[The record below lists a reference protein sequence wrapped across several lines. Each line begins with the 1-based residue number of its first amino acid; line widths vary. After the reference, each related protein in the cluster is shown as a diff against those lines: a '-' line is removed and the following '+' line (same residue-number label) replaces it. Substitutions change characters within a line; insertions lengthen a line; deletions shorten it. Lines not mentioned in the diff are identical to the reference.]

1 MKVEIRPSLL
11 KGRLS
16 APPSKSMAHRLLICA
31 GLAKGSSHIT
41 GVAASED
48 VMATL
53 DLLQCLG
60 SVCQKNGDRASIQ
73 GTDPCVASP
82 TEPLN
87 CRECGSTLRFFIP
100 ICLLS
105 NQKITLTGSD
115 RLFARPLTVYEE
127 LCREKGLYWNAAGN
141 HVTVQGPLSGGVFT
155 VAGNISSQFISGLLF
170 ALPLC
175 REDSEIRILPPLE
188 SKPYLDMTIEA
199 LNAFGVSVVWKDEW
213 TLFIKGGQSYRPRD
227 LAVEGDFSNAAFFEA
242 LRYLGHD
249 VSVENLN
256 LRSLQG
262 DKIYLQYFPKLAEG
276 APVQSIRQC
285 PDLGP
290 ILIAL
295 AAAQNGATLTDTQRL
310 RIKESDRGVAMAEEL
325 KKLGA
330 TVRVMENEI
339 VISRG
344 ELKAPSLPL
353 CGHND
358 HRIVMALAVLLT
370 RFGGVIEG
378 AQAVQKS
385 LPEFFDLLRSLGCI
399 LTVSE
404 NDETPERNFCG

>member
-115 RLFARPLTVYEE
+115 RLFARPLTVY
-127 LCREKGLYWNAAGN
+127 
-141 HVTVQGPLSGGVFT
+141 
-155 VAGNISSQFISGLLF
+155 
-170 ALPLC
+170 
-175 REDSEIRILPPLE
+175 
-188 SKPYLDMTIEA
+188 
-199 LNAFGVSVVWKDEW
+199 
-213 TLFIKGGQSYRPRD
+213 
-227 LAVEGDFSNAAFFEA
+227 
-242 LRYLGHD
+242 
-249 VSVENLN
+249 
-256 LRSLQG
+256 
-262 DKIYLQYFPKLAEG
+262 
-276 APVQSIRQC
+276 
-285 PDLGP
+285 
-290 ILIAL
+290 
-295 AAAQNGATLTDTQRL
+295 
-310 RIKESDRGVAMAEEL
+310 
-325 KKLGA
+325 
-330 TVRVMENEI
+330 
-339 VISRG
+339 
-344 ELKAPSLPL
+344 
-353 CGHND
+353 
-358 HRIVMALAVLLT
+358 
-370 RFGGVIEG
+370 
-378 AQAVQKS
+378 
-385 LPEFFDLLRSLGCI
+385 
-399 LTVSE
+399 
-404 NDETPERNFCG
+404 

>member
-11 KGRLS
+11 KGRIS

-41 GVAASED
+41 GVASSED
-48 VMATL
+48 VLATL
-53 DLLQCLG
+53 DLLQGLG
-60 SVCQKNGDRASIQ
+60 AACQKTGDLASVQ
-73 GTDPCVASP
+73 GTDPCAASP
-82 TEPLN
+82 VETLN

-115 RLFARPLTVYEE
+115 RLFARPLTVYEA
-127 LCREKGLYWNAAGN
+127 LCREKGLYWNAEGN
-141 HVTVQGPLSGGVFT
+141 RVTVQGPLTGGVFT

-199 LNAFGVSVVWKDEW
+199 LNAFGVSVVWKDEL
-213 TLFIKGGQSYRPRD
+213 TLFIKGGQSYLARD

-242 LRYLGHD
+242 LRYLEHGIT
-249 VSVENLN
+249 VENLN
-256 LRSLQG
+256 LKSLQG
-262 DKIYLQYFPKLAEG
+262 DKIYLEYFPRLAEG
-276 APVQSIRQC
+276 TPTLSIGQC

-295 AAAQNGATLTDTQRL
+295 AAAQNGAVLTDTERL

-325 KKLGA
+325 EKLGIS
-330 TVRVMENEI
+330 VLVKENEI
-339 VISRG
+339 VIPKSD
-344 ELKAPSLPL
+344 LQAPTQPL
-353 CGHND
+353 NGHND

-370 RFGGVIEG
+370 KLGGSIEG
-378 AQAVQKS
+378 AQAVKKS
-385 LPEFFDLLRSLGCI
+385 LPEFFELLQSLGCEVI
-399 LTVSE
+399 IHE
-404 NDETPERNFCG
+404 AE

>member
-1 MKVEIRPSLL
+1 MKVEIRPSFLQ
-11 KGRLS
+11 GRLS

-31 GLAKGSSHIT
+31 GLAKGSSRIT

-48 VMATL
+48 VLATL
-53 DLLQCLG
+53 DLLQSLG
-60 SVCQKNGDRASIQ
+60 AVCQKNGDFASIR
-73 GTDPCVASP
+73 GTDPCAASP
-82 TEPLN
+82 EEMLN

-127 LCREKGLYWNAAGN
+127 LCREKGLYWNADGN
-141 HVTVQGPLSGGVFT
+141 RVTVQGPLTGGVFT

-188 SKPYLDMTIEA
+188 SKPYLDMTVEA
-199 LNAFGVSVVWKDEW
+199 LNAFGVSVVWKDEL
-213 TLFIKGGQSYRPRD
+213 TLGIKGGQSYLPRD
-227 LAVEGDFSNAAFFEA
+227 LTVEGDFSNAAFFEA

-256 LRSLQG
+256 PQSLQG
-262 DKIYLQYFPKLAEG
+262 DKIYLQYFPALAEG
-276 APVQSIRQC
+276 TPTRSIRQC

-295 AAAQNGATLTDTQRL
+295 AAAKNGGTLTDTERL

-325 KKLGA
+325 EKLG
-330 TVRVMENEI
+330 VSVLVKENEI
-339 VISRG
+339 IIPKSDLR
-344 ELKAPSLPL
+344 APTQPL
-353 CGHND
+353 NGHND
-358 HRIVMALAVLLT
+358 HRIVMALSVLLT
-370 RFGGVIEG
+370 RLGGVIEG
-378 AQAVQKS
+378 AQAVKKS
-385 LPEFFDLLRSLGCI
+385 LPEFFELLQSIGCE
-399 LTVSE
+399 VNVYE
-404 NDETPERNFCG
+404 AE